1 MMAGLLLALLP
12 CILAED
18 DGPLVTLP
26 LGSLRG
32 VAGVTERGTEYA
44 KFTRVPFAEPPVGQL
59 RFEEPEAKGPWEG
72 EWDATQA
79 APSCPQV
86 C

>member
-44 KFTRVPFAEPPVGQL
+44 KFTRVPFAEPPVGRL